1 MERVITPKTF
11 SELPFEIQQEIAL
24 NLDLTSLTN
33 LCQASRSTNIAIC
46 EDNGFWY
53 NKFVKDYGS
62 PNWKRIYLR
71 EPEGLQFE
79 YEEAVSELYVKF
91 GERIIASI
99 PDIEFEK
106 DDISR
111 LNILKNIR
119 ENGKLILGPYAVL
132 QRNTDLPES
141 GEFMIKIEYEEAPN
155 PEFWYLNGEEL
166 NRMLDALHDEYR
178 FLD

>member
-1 MERVITPKTF
+1 MERVITPETF

-33 LCQASRSTNIAIC
+33 LCRASRSTNIVIC

-79 YEEAVSELYVKF
+79 YEEAASELYVKF
-91 GERIIASI
+91 GERIVTTI
-99 PDIEFEK
+99 PDIEFVSDGK
-106 DDISR
+106 NSLR
-111 LNILKNIR
+111 ILENIR
-119 ENGKLILGPYAVL
+119 KGDRLVLGPYAVL
-132 QRNTDLPES
+132 QKNTDLPES
-141 GEFMIKIEYEEAPN
+141 GEFMIRIDYEEAPN
-155 PEFWYLNGEEL
+155 PEFWYLNQEEV
-166 NRMLDALHDEYR
+166 NRLYDALVEFR
-178 FLD
+178 F